1 MSWNDYVN
9 AYLINN
15 TDSNSGKVIQNACD
29 HAAIVG
35 NTDGVVWASSP
46 GFSLGSYSESVEDEN
61 GHSSKVNIDQ
71 FANLLQAF
79 NNNGVCS
86 NIGGIR
92 IQQEKYFAVSF
103 DSDRNVM
110 YLKKNGGGAC
120 VGKSGLAFVIG
131 TYNVGKKAIRDGV
144 EAPQN
149 PGYCNLCCESLVDF
163 LVSNNL

>member
-35 NTDGVVWASSP
+35 NTDGTVWASSP

-61 GHSSKVNIDQ
+61 GNSSKVNIDQ

-86 NIGGIR
+86 NKGGIR
-92 IQQEKYFAVSF
+92 IQQEKYFLYV
-103 DSDRNVM
+103 
-110 YLKKNGGGAC
+110 
-120 VGKSGLAFVIG
+120 
-131 TYNVGKKAIRDGV
+131 
-144 EAPQN
+144 
-149 PGYCNLCCESLVDF
+149 
-163 LVSNNL
+163 